1 MAHHGLV
8 GRSGIGKSHLTD
20 YYWLVDLSLWTDTNL
35 KAGSAMESIEI
46 GMQAPDFFLEDCYG
60 KPVSLTGLRG
70 KKVIL
75 YFFTSPGGGN

>member
-1 MAHHGLV
+1 LAHYGLV
-8 GRSGIGKSHLTD
+8 GRTGIGKSHLTD
-20 YYWLVDLSLWTDTNL
+20 YYWLVDLSPWIDTNL
-35 KAGSAMESIEI
+35 KVGSAMESIEI

>member
-1 MAHHGLV
+1 
-8 GRSGIGKSHLTD
+8 
-20 YYWLVDLSLWTDTNL
+20 
-35 KAGSAMESIEI
+35 MESIEI

>member
-1 MAHHGLV
+1 M
-8 GRSGIGKSHLTD
+8 
-20 YYWLVDLSLWTDTNL
+20 DLSLWTEMNL
-35 KAGSAMESIEI
+35 NSGSKMRSIKI
-46 GMQAPDFFLEDCYG
+46 GIQAPDFILEDCYG